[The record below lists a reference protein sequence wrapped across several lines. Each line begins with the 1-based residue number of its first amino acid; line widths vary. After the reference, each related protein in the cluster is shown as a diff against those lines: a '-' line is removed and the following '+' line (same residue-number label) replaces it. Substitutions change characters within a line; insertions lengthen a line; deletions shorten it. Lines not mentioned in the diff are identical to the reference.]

1 MPTLNFPSP
10 DVANPGDKVHTGDVT
25 WVFTDKGFWSSE
37 VGEAGGGASVHY
49 GPTAPDS
56 PSQGDLWYA
65 DDSTVEFGGRLY
77 IYTGTEWV
85 DTSLPGGGSGDSG
98 GAEVGSLQT
107 VTDNG
112 AVTTNVCEFQGGV
125 NVTGGTYDAT
135 APCIYSTNGSN
146 LNISSLSSQL
156 RLRRENISLASL
168 GVTSSGSATL
178 LNFILKESTGLV
190 SSGGGIS
197 TVNINSD
204 QGNYSGFPRV
214 RGYTFQFPR
223 NDGSATDPTT
233 EIIGYSAYPAVT
245 QNENDTSIT
254 YYGFRSSLNRGQN
267 YNFYAEGTAPNYFA
281 GLTEHKGGVDVTG
294 SSAAAVPNGIKAQG
308 ASGVALTAN
317 GADVVVTGANGIF
330 YSGPST
336 LSGSA
341 SQKTTFQGYTI
352 SGSNSQKVNNLFRAN
367 YDPALLN
374 GSNAQSMTGIQSRF
388 SIDGNVGGDILNT
401 SDIPISFTHFSVSS
415 NAGENDNLNNVK
427 GYNSDVAAGS
437 GTNRWNFYAAGDAPN
452 YFKGTTYIGTADE
465 KLYTSSQSIGLRAV
479 TNSTES
485 TRSAVEISSTNAIN
499 NFGKRAINFTKCDY
513 TKDRDSADFKTTAG
527 FIYITS
533 EVGAAAGVIYNCGAT
548 TEANG
553 FVSTS
558 DYRLKENFASIDNA
572 VDRIKSLKP
581 KRFNYIGSGNVVDGF
596 VAHELSE
603 GCPAAVF
610 GAKDATEAI
619 GTLVDYDGT
628 VLKTEVTEPSA
639 EELEYT
645 EEVETDGVATMVT
658 RTRSWTPSGTRPVY
672 QGVDQTKLIPLL
684 TKALQE
690 TMEKLEAAEARL
702 DAAGL

>member
-204 QGNYSGFPRV
+204 QGNYSGFSRV

-267 YNFYAEGTAPNYFA
+267 YNFYAEGTAPNYF
-281 GLTEHKGGVDVTG
+281 GGTIRTGNVSNPGGTG
-294 SSAAAVPNGIKAQG
+294 SDGNPEQDEVILNW
-308 ASGVALTAN
+308 
-317 GADVVVTGANGIF
+317 
-330 YSGPST
+330 
-336 LSGSA
+336 
-341 SQKTTFQGYTI
+341 TTQ
-352 SGSNSQKVNNLFRAN
+352 
-367 YDPALLN
+367 
-374 GSNAQSMTGIQSRF
+374 SNASNAIRIANNYAHISRY
-388 SIDGNVGGDILNT
+388 NT
-401 SDIPISFTHFSVSS
+401 SPSV
-415 NAGENDNLNNVK
+415 AP
-427 GYNSDVAAGS
+427 YAI
-437 GTNRWNFYAAGDAPN
+437 NRLG
-452 YFKGTTYIGTADE
+452 
-465 KLYTSSQSIGLRAV
+465 
-479 TNSTES
+479 
-485 TRSAVEISSTNAIN
+485 SSTGLLIAFAEN
-499 NFGKRAINFTKCDY
+499 GKPI
-513 TKDRDSADFKTTAG
+513 DSIRLDGAG
-527 FIYITS
+527 GITY
-533 EVGAAAGVIYNCGAT
+533 G
-548 TEANG
+548 
-553 FVSTS
+553 TS
-558 DYRLKENFASIDNA
+558 DYRAKENI
-572 VDRIKSLKP
+572 VDLPSATDTIKALRP
-581 KRFNYIGSGNVVDGF
+581 VNFNFTWAPGKTRPGF
-596 VAHELSE
+596 IAHEVSDVL
-603 GCPAAVF
+603 PAAVT
-610 GAKDATEAI
+610 GDKDATEPI
-619 GTLVDYDGT
+619 GTVTDYDGT
-628 VLKTEVTEPSA
+628 
-639 EELEYT
+639 ELET
-645 EEVETDGVATMVT
+645 NI
-658 RTRSWTPSGTRPVY
+658 S
-672 QGVDQTKLIPLL
+672 
-684 TKALQE
+684 
-690 TMEKLEAAEARL
+690 EAQL
-702 DAAGL
+702 VN